1 MSPVLPGHP
10 VPLVGEGGDGEG
22 EDGEGPPA
30 QNKESVGIRDG
41 DNNPNN
47 TPVDIGEAALEGVR
61 GGLVPGAPQAGVV
74 AEPLPR
80 KLTDKIKVF
89 VGLQKYLSPPL
100 ERVCG
105 EQNMRQHARPGQLV
119 QQVREVEQLQVQRRQ
134 PRPGQE

>member
-1 MSPVLPGHP
+1 MVKAHLHRSVRDSH
-10 VPLVGEGGDGEG
+10 
-22 EDGEGPPA
+22 
-30 QNKESVGIRDG
+30 NNHKEVSDG
-41 DNNPNN
+41 DNNHNN
-47 TPVDIGEAALEGVR
+47 APVDIGEAALEGVR

-80 KLTDKIKVF
+80 KLPGIIQELF
-89 VGLQKYLSPPL
+89 ICIIEELFPPPL

-134 PRPGQE
+134 PGPGQE